1 MNAEV
6 HEEIPKLD
14 ESNHSVTVNKTIKVQ
29 DEQVPTKL
37 LLNILFIKL
46 CYQYTLNFMFCYLLY
61 ILILNNIS
69 IIIRMKVIEMK
80 IWMKISLSYQ
90 TTIRF

>member
-37 LLNILFIKL
+37 LLNILF
-46 CYQYTLNFMFCYLLY
+46 Y
-61 ILILNNIS
+61 IY
-69 IIIRMKVIEMK
+69 K
-80 IWMKISLSYQ
+80 IMLPIHS
-90 TTIRF
+90 